1 MFRIIVDAHSKW
13 LEVEILPSTT
23 SMQTIDQ
30 LRTIFAQYGV
40 PTEVVTDNMPQ
51 YTSAE
56 FQLFLNTN
64 GIKHITTAPFHL
76 TTNGQAERF
85 VQSIKHAMKCE
96 NKVHPS

>member
-13 LEVEILPSTT
+13 PEVEILPSTT

-40 PTEVVTDNMPQ
+40 PMEVVTDNMPQ

-56 FQLFLNTN
+56 FQD
-64 GIKHITTAPFHL
+64 
-76 TTNGQAERF
+76 
-85 VQSIKHAMKCE
+85 
-96 NKVHPS
+96 